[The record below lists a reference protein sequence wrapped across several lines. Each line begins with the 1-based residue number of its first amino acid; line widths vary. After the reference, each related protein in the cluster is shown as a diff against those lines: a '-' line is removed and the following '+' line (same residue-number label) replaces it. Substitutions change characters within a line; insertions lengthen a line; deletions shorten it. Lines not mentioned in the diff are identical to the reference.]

1 MPWTKGGSSTH
12 ARAKPLAGM
21 IGRTPKGHAMI
32 RIVYNR
38 LLGGWFVVRGPHQTP
53 LVGRYPTRQAAE
65 ASLTMRA
72 ERRRL
77 DRLIPPAID

>member
-1 MPWTKGGSSTH
+1 
-12 ARAKPLAGM
+12 
-21 IGRTPKGHAMI
+21 MI
-32 RIVYNR
+32 RIVYNC

-53 LVGRYPTRQAAE
+53 LGGRYNGREAAE

-77 DRLIPPAID
+77 DRLIPPVID